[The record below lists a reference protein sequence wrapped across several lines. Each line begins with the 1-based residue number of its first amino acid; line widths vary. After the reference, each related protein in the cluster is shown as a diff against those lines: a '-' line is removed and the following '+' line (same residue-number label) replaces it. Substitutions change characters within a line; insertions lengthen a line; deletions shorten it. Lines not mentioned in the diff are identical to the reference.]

1 MLVLNVPS
9 PELEFVSDAL
19 WRAGV
24 VAIEERPLGSKEV
37 ALFST
42 SEEVELW
49 TSVGENITDVAQALA
64 NEGITC
70 PWRVEQ
76 IDRAITDTWRQ
87 HAECIQVTEEVMI
100 CPSWKKSSLDSEK
113 RVIFIDPHDMF
124 GHGNHPT
131 TQLALRLA
139 LGHCERRSNVVD
151 VGCGSGVLAVA
162 LSVLRETKCRAFDI
176 HPSTASVVLSNA
188 RLNDC
193 HIQVEE
199 GFADIQSGWADVVLA
214 NILAPVLIDLAVDI
228 ERICQRGA
236 VIVLAGLR
244 SDQGERVLSAY
255 SGWRVVDEE
264 ECDGWLGLVLMR
276 ESVSS

>member
-1 MLVLNVPS
+1 MLVLTVPP
-9 PELEFVSDAL
+9 PELEYVSDAL

-24 VAIEERPLGSKEV
+24 VAIEERPLGSNEV
-37 ALFST
+37 SMSST
-42 SEEVELW
+42 SDEVELW
-49 TSVGENITDVAQALA
+49 TSVGEYITDVVQALA
-64 NEGITC
+64 NEGITY

-76 IDRAITDTWRQ
+76 IDRAVADTWRQ
-87 HAECIQVTEEVMI
+87 HAECVQVTEEVMI
-100 CPSWKKSSLDSEK
+100 CPSWKMSTLDSEK

-124 GHGNHPT
+124 GLGNHPT

-139 LGHCERRSNVVD
+139 LRHCERGSNVVD

-162 LSVLRETKCRAFDI
+162 LSVLRDANCRAFDI

-193 HIQVEE
+193 HVQVEE
-199 GFADIQSGWADVVLA
+199 GFADIQSDWADIVLA
-214 NILAPVLIDLAVDI
+214 NILAPVLIDIAEDL

-236 VIVLAGLR
+236 VVVLAGLR
-244 SDQGERVLSAY
+244 SDQSERVLSAY
-255 SGWRVVDEE
+255 NGWRVVDEE